1 MHRRCASYI
10 LMLDEQSSQAQNVL
24 HTFVCLTRLRRA
36 RHKVL
41 HKNAFSDEALFRFT
55 PQYEASSFHSDMK
68 HSAHA
73 PYDLSSI
80 ALRATD
86 DEKMKNESWVC
97 KYSLPMLHYSV
108 ERKNLI
114 EKTSNKLVDLSIA
127 FAVEILNL
135 VKYLKEQR
143 ETIICNQIGRAGT
156 SIGANI
162 HEAQYA
168 HGKADFVSKLQ
179 IALKEAN
186 ETSYWLLLLSKTN
199 IISSA
204 EYDRLETLCREI
216 RITLIASINTTK
228 QNLK

>member
-1 MHRRCASYI
+1 
-10 LMLDEQSSQAQNVL
+10 
-24 HTFVCLTRLRRA
+24 
-36 RHKVL
+36 
-41 HKNAFSDEALFRFT
+41 
-55 PQYEASSFHSDMK
+55 
-68 HSAHA
+68 
-73 PYDLSSI
+73 
-80 ALRATD
+80 
-86 DEKMKNESWVC
+86 
-97 KYSLPMLHYSV
+97 MLHYSA
-108 ERKNLI
+108 ERKILM
-114 EKTSNKLVDLSIA
+114 EKSSNKLVDLSVA

-135 VKYLKEQR
+135 VKYLKKQR

-156 SIGANI
+156 GIGANI

-186 ETSYWLLLLSKTN
+186 ETSYWLLLLGKTN
-199 IISSA
+199 ILSSA